1 MNARNGKI
9 ARLPRAVRDE
19 LNERLEHSEQSPQ
32 LLDWLNALP
41 EARKI
46 VQNDFAGVP
55 ISKQNL
61 SEWRQGGF
69 EEWLARRN
77 LCEDARDLT
86 ELAEEMDDED
96 SQMVLADDVAQVLAA
111 RFGSL
116 IANWNGEVDEKFEA
130 KSRVLEPPVPQC
142 GAIAARH
149 APVPT
154 GRVLN

>member
-9 ARLPRAVRDE
+9 ARLPRSVRHE
-19 LNERLEHSEQSPQ
+19 LNERLERSEQSPQ

-86 ELAEEMDDED
+86 ELAGRWTTRIRKWCWPTTWPRCWPP
-96 SQMVLADDVAQVLAA
+96 VLAA
-111 RFGSL
+111 
-116 IANWNGEVDEKFEA
+116 
-130 KSRVLEPPVPQC
+130 
-142 GAIAARH
+142 
-149 APVPT
+149 
-154 GRVLN
+154 